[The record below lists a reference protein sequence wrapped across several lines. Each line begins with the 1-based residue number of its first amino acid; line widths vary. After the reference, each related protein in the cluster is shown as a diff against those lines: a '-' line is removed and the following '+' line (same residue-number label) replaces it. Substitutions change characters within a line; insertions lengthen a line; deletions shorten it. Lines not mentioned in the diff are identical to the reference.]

1 MIDWRNKE
9 AADYYV
15 NQVIGLSTATDPH
28 IDGVF
33 VVSDAIFLPRRCP
46 TPVGRRQD
54 SGFPIS
60 GSHNLTYKSR
70 KAMML
75 AELDAFKRICTL
87 MAAHGKVVTVS
98 LKSHFSNVSDDQG
111 SVLCDPN
118 MAEDNTTDCR
128 ALPDTLTRTAHTP
141 PPPAST
147 RAVVSPLLPRL
158 GECRRCPQIRTARR
172 RFLRYSARLVV
183 SSRTDSTTYPPG
195 TLATPATA
203 ARASPF
209 HPPHGPSQARVSF
222 QILWVCWGSD
232 IFRRFGLRGW
242 APTSAAA
249 VLLRLF

>member
-46 TPVGRRQD
+46 TPVGCRQD

-60 GSHNLTYKSR
+60 GSQNLTYKSR

-87 MAAHGKVVTVS
+87 MAAHGKAVTVS

-128 ALPDTLTRTAHTP
+128 ALPDTHTRTAHTQ

-158 GECRRCPQIRTARR
+158 GECRRCWAHRPVRRGEDFSDTRPDWWLHPAPAVQHTLQGLWRR
-172 RFLRYSARLVV
+172 RPRRLV
-183 SSRTDSTTYPPG
+183 R
-195 TLATPATA
+195 
-203 ARASPF
+203 
-209 HPPHGPSQARVSF
+209 HPSALPMPLQAGA
-222 QILWVCWGSD
+222 LSD
-232 IFRRFGLRGW
+232 FVGLLG
-242 APTSAAA
+242 
-249 VLLRLF
+249 L